1 MILTLTLNPAIDLT
15 ITTNRIVYD
24 DRTYILDEQEHA
36 GGKGINAA
44 QVIYSYHG
52 EVHAIAPIGGE
63 TGQRMARLL
72 AAAQIPVTLIP
83 VAGETRRNLSITDQQ
98 GMMIKLDHPGEIL
111 SDQELQRI
119 EEAVREHLP
128 NTEWLMLNGSLPPK
142 APPEFYARLIRL
154 AREHGVSTT
163 IDSSGEALR
172 AGLEAGPSLAKPNR
186 PEAERLLD
194 RTILSEAQAAAAA
207 RDIQK
212 MGAERVILSL
222 GSQGAIGAWEEGL
235 LRAVLPAVQTG
246 CAIGA
251 GDVLAAISVLGL
263 SQKLSFPEAFRWA
276 VAAAT
281 AAASN
286 PGLTF
291 APPEQTEL
299 MRAQI
304 ELRSI

>member
-24 DRTYILDEQEHA
+24 DRTFIQSETEHA

-44 QVIYSYHG
+44 QVIHAYG
-52 EVHAIAPIGGE
+52 GDVHAIAPIGGE
-63 TGQRMARLL
+63 RGQRFARLV
-72 AAAQIPVTLIP
+72 AASQIPVTLIP
-83 VAGETRRNLSITDQQ
+83 VAGDTRRNFAIIDDQ
-98 GMMIKLDHPGEIL
+98 GLMIKLDQPGSKL
-111 SDQELQRI
+111 SDEELQRV
-119 EEAVREHLP
+119 EDAVREHLP
-128 NTEWLMLNGSLPPK
+128 RASWLMLNGSVPPK
-142 APPEFYARLIRL
+142 APPDFYARLIRL
-154 AREHGVSTT
+154 AREHGVLTT
-163 IDSSGEALR
+163 LDSSSEALR
-172 AGLEAGPSLAKPNR
+172 LGLEAGPTLAKPNR

-212 MGAERVILSL
+212 MGAEQVILSL
-222 GSQGAIGAWEEGL
+222 GSQGAIGAWDEGL

-251 GDVLAAISVLGL
+251 GDVLAAICVLGL
-263 SQKLSFPEAFRWA
+263 SKGQSFPDAFRWA
-276 VAAAT
+276 VAGAT

-291 APPEQTEL
+291 APPEQTER
-299 MRAQI
+299 MKAQI
-304 ELRSI
+304 EMRSI

>member
-15 ITTNRIVYD
+15 ISTNRIVYD
-24 DRTYILDEQEHA
+24 DRTFILAEKEYA

-63 TGQRMARLL
+63 TGQRLAHLL
-72 AAAQIPVTLIP
+72 AAAEIPVTLIP
-83 VAGETRRNLSITDQQ
+83 VAGATRRNLSITDQQ
-98 GMMIKLDHPGEIL
+98 GLMIKLDHPGEML
-111 SDQELQRI
+111 SDEELQRI
-119 EEAVREHLP
+119 ENAVREHLP
-128 NTEWLMLNGSLPPK
+128 NTDWLMLNGSLPPK
-142 APPEFYARLIRL
+142 APPEFYARLIRV
-154 AREHGVSTT
+154 AREQGVSTT
-163 IDSSGEALR
+163 LDSSGEALR

-186 PEAERLLD
+186 AEAERLLD

-212 MGAERVILSL
+212 MGAERVILSM

-251 GDVLAAISVLGL
+251 GDVLAAICVLGL
-263 SQKLSFPEAFRWA
+263 SQKLTFPEAFRWA

>member
-15 ITTNRIVYD
+15 ITTSRIVYD
-24 DRTYILDEQEHA
+24 DRTFILSETEHA

-44 QVIYSYHG
+44 QVIYAYG
-52 EVHAIAPIGGE
+52 GDVHAIAPIGGDI
-63 TGQRMARLL
+63 GQRFARLV
-72 AAAQIPVTLIP
+72 AASQIPITLIP
-83 VAGETRRNLSITDQQ
+83 VSGETRRNFSITDQQ
-98 GMMIKLDHPGEIL
+98 GLTIKLDQPGSKL
-111 SDQELQRI
+111 SDEELRRV

-128 NTEWLMLNGSLPPK
+128 RASWLMLNGSLPPK

-154 AREHGVSTT
+154 AREHGVATT
-163 IDSSGEALR
+163 LDSSAEALR
-172 AGLEAGPSLAKPNR
+172 AGLDAGPTLAKPNR

-212 MGAERVILSL
+212 MGAARVIVSL
-222 GSQGAIGAWEEGL
+222 GSQGAIGAWEDGL

-251 GDVLAAISVLGL
+251 GDVLAAICVLGL
-263 SQKLSFPEAFRWA
+263 SQQLSFPEAFRWA

-281 AAASN
+281 AAASQ

-291 APPEQTEL
+291 APPDQTEL

>member
-1 MILTLTLNPAIDLT
+1 M
-15 ITTNRIVYD
+15 
-24 DRTYILDEQEHA
+24 
-36 GGKGINAA
+36 
-44 QVIYSYHG
+44 
-52 EVHAIAPIGGE
+52 
-63 TGQRMARLL
+63 
-72 AAAQIPVTLIP
+72 
-83 VAGETRRNLSITDQQ
+83 
-98 GMMIKLDHPGEIL
+98 
-111 SDQELQRI
+111 
-119 EEAVREHLP
+119 
-128 NTEWLMLNGSLPPK
+128 
-142 APPEFYARLIRL
+142 
-154 AREHGVSTT
+154 
-163 IDSSGEALR
+163 
-172 AGLEAGPSLAKPNR
+172 GLEAGPSLAKPNR

-222 GSQGAIGAWEEGL
+222 GSQGAIGAWEDGL

-251 GDVLAAISVLGL
+251 GDVLAAVCVLGL
-263 SQKLSFPEAFRWA
+263 SQNLSFPEAFRWA

-291 APPEQTEL
+291 APPEQTER

>member
-1 MILTLTLNPAIDLT
+1 MILTLTLNPAVDLT

-24 DRTYILDEQEHA
+24 DRTFIRSETEHA

-44 QVIYSYHG
+44 QVIYAYGG
-52 EVHAIAPIGGE
+52 EVHAIAPIGGDR
-63 TGQRMARLL
+63 GQRFAQLV
-72 AAAQIPVTLIP
+72 AASQIPVTLIP
-83 VAGETRRNLSITDQQ
+83 VSGETRRNFAITDDQ
-98 GMMIKLDHPGEIL
+98 GLMVKLDQPGATL
-111 SDQELQRI
+111 SDGELQRI
-119 EEAVREHLP
+119 EDAVREHLP
-128 NTEWLMLNGSLPPK
+128 RASWLMLNGSVPPK
-142 APPEFYARLIRL
+142 APPDFYARLIRV

-163 IDSSGEALR
+163 LDSSAEALR
-172 AGLEAGPSLAKPNR
+172 LGLEARPSLAKPNR

-194 RTILSEAQAAAAA
+194 RTILSESQAAAAA

-212 MGAERVILSL
+212 MGAERVVLSM

-235 LRAVLPAVQTG
+235 IRAVLPAVQTG

-251 GDVLAAISVLGL
+251 GDVLAAICVLGL
-263 SQKLSFPEAFRWA
+263 SQGQSFPDAFRWA

-291 APPEQTEL
+291 APPEQTEP
-299 MRAQI
+299 MKAQI
-304 ELRSI
+304 ELRPI

>member
-15 ITTNRIVYD
+15 ISTNRIVYD
-24 DRTYILDEQEHA
+24 DRTFILAEKEYA

-63 TGQRMARLL
+63 TGQRLARLL

-83 VAGETRRNLSITDQQ
+83 VAGATRRNLSITDQQ
-98 GMMIKLDHPGEIL
+98 GLMIKLDHPGEIL
-111 SDQELQRI
+111 SDEELQRI
-119 EEAVREHLP
+119 ENAVRELLP
-128 NTEWLMLNGSLPPK
+128 STEWLMLNGSLPPK
-142 APPEFYARLIRL
+142 APPEFYARLIRV
-154 AREHGVSTT
+154 AREQGVSTT
-163 IDSSGEALR
+163 LDSSGEALR
-172 AGLEAGPSLAKPNR
+172 SGLEAGPSLAKPNR
-186 PEAERLLD
+186 AEAERLLD

-212 MGAERVILSL
+212 MGAERVILSM
-222 GSQGAIGAWEEGL
+222 GSQGAIGAWEDGL

-251 GDVLAAISVLGL
+251 GDVLAAVCVLGL

-281 AAASN
+281 AAASK

>member
-15 ITTNRIVYD
+15 IKTNRIVYD
-24 DRTYILDEQEHA
+24 DRTFIQSETEHA

-44 QVIYSYHG
+44 QVIHAYGG

-63 TGQRMARLL
+63 TGRRFARLV
-72 AAAQIPVTLIP
+72 AASQIPVTLIP
-83 VAGETRRNLSITDQQ
+83 VAGETRRNFAIIDDQ
-98 GMMIKLDHPGEIL
+98 GLMIKLDQPGSKL
-111 SDQELQRI
+111 SDKDLHRVED
-119 EEAVREHLP
+119 AVREHLP
-128 NTEWLMLNGSLPPK
+128 GAAWLMLNGSVPPK
-142 APPEFYARLIRL
+142 APPDFYARLIRL
-154 AREHGVSTT
+154 AREHGVLTT
-163 IDSSGEALR
+163 LDSSSEALR
-172 AGLEAGPSLAKPNR
+172 LGLEAGPTLAKPNR

-212 MGAERVILSL
+212 MGAGQVILSM
-222 GSQGAIGAWEEGL
+222 GSQGAIGAWDEGL
-235 LRAVLPAVQTG
+235 LRALLPAVQTG

-251 GDVLAAISVLGL
+251 GDVLAAICVLGL
-263 SQKLSFPEAFRWA
+263 SQGQSFPDAFRWA

-291 APPEQTEL
+291 APPEQTER
-299 MRAQI
+299 MKAQI

>member
-1 MILTLTLNPAIDLT
+1 MILTLTLNPAIDFT
-15 ITTNRIVYD
+15 VSTNRIVYD
-24 DRTYILDEQEHA
+24 DRTFILDEQEHP

-44 QVIYSYHG
+44 QVIHAYGG
-52 EVHAIAPIGGE
+52 EVHAIAPIGGPS
-63 TGQRMARLL
+63 GQHFAHLL
-72 AAAQIPVTLIP
+72 AAWQIPVTLIP
-83 VAGETRRNLSITDQQ
+83 VSGVTRRNFAIIDQQ
-98 GMMIKLDHPGEIL
+98 GLMIKLDHTGSKLTDE
-111 SDQELQRI
+111 ELQRV
-119 EEAVREHLP
+119 EDAVHKHLP
-128 NTEWLMLNGSLPPK
+128 QASWLMLNGSLPPG

-163 IDSSGEALR
+163 LDSSSESLR
-172 AGLEAGPSLAKPNR
+172 LGLEAGPTLAKPNR

-207 RDIQK
+207 REIQE
-212 MGAERVILSL
+212 MGAERVVLSM

-251 GDVLAAISVLGL
+251 GDVLVAICVLGL
-263 SQKLSFPEAFRWA
+263 VQQQSFPEAFRWA

-291 APPEQTEL
+291 APPEQTER
-299 MRAQI
+299 MKPQI

>member
-24 DRTYILDEQEHA
+24 DRTFILAEKEYA

-44 QVIYSYHG
+44 QVIYSYDG
-52 EVHAIAPIGGE
+52 DVHAIAPIGGE
-63 TGQRMARLL
+63 TGQRLARLL

-83 VAGETRRNLSITDQQ
+83 VAGETRRNFAIIDEQ
-98 GMMIKLDHPGEIL
+98 GLMIKLDQPGSTL
-111 SDQELQRI
+111 SDEELQRV
-119 EEAVREHLP
+119 EHAVREHLP
-128 NTEWLMLNGSLPPK
+128 RASWLMLNGSLPPK
-142 APPEFYARLIRL
+142 APPDFYSRLIRL

-163 IDSSGEALR
+163 VDSSGEALR
-172 AGLEAGPSLAKPNR
+172 VGLEAGPSLAKPNR

-222 GSQGAIGAWEEGL
+222 GSQGAIGAWEDGL

-251 GDVLAAISVLGL
+251 GDVLAAVCVLGL
-263 SQKLSFPEAFRWA
+263 SQNLSFPEAFRWA

-291 APPEQTEL
+291 APPDQTER